1 MKKGN
6 FILQSILRN
15 TLGITVIDSCW
26 QSSEVVNEL
35 NAMLIILIYA
45 L

>member
-6 FILQSILRN
+6 FVLQSILRKM
-15 TLGITVIDSCW
+15 LGITVIDSCW
-26 QSSEVVNEL
+26 QSSKVVNEL
-35 NAMLIILIYA
+35 NAMLLILIYA